1 LYLRCSFLKLSICVI
16 KLPAPVWETNWICNA
31 SDCPPSCVFTP
42 NRPQDNITV
51 PGGDQAHTVC
61 IPRRWVEKLG
71 FTKNDMV
78 RMELL
83 DNKIMIKRMDMELIR
98 RYSDP
103 TTIDMMKKFA
113 NSPGEGIHMEKVL
126 ME

>member
-1 LYLRCSFLKLSICVI
+1 
-16 KLPAPVWETNWICNA
+16 
-31 SDCPPSCVFTP
+31 
-42 NRPQDNITV
+42 
-51 PGGDQAHTVC
+51 
-61 IPRRWVEKLG
+61 
-71 FTKNDMV
+71 MV

>member
-1 LYLRCSFLKLSICVI
+1 MSVITNVNGVEQIQLRKLVSVG
-16 KLPAPVWETNWICNA
+16 N
-31 SDCPPSCVFTP
+31 
-42 NRPQDNITV
+42 
-51 PGGDQAHTVC
+51 GAHTVC

-71 FTKNDMV
+71 FTNNDMV

-103 TTIDMMKKFA
+103 TTIDMMKFA